1 MERPG
6 VSNRINQDKSNR
18 GGDGEKETDQRTRSR
33 PEPYFRPG
41 AERLFSLVA
50 AEIANLKEPLN
61 PVFCRQYQLPVMTH
75 QPAASDTLTQRGG
88 KVLPI
93 RGTAA

>member
-1 MERPG
+1 MGANSFRLVTE
-6 VSNRINQDKSNR
+6 KTNR